1 MDELEVD
8 QMVLVVKYGQIG
20 FQLLPIPLEK
30 QGQLKNTTM
39 VCFAGKIWESTNGH
53 WNKTIP

>member
-1 MDELEVD
+1 
-8 QMVLVVKYGQIG
+8 MVLEVKYGQIG
-20 FQLLPIPLEK
+20 FQLLPIPPEK